1 MRLHQPSPDHVATAL
16 AFVSHPDQYDH
27 LDPDEWAILQHTA
40 WAILRNARPPRD
52 QSSAPGDTPPGCTVL
67 VIPRAIFESHARPS
81 RHLPPLRPTPSPK
94 DVA

>member
-1 MRLHQPSPDHVATAL
+1 MRLHSPSPDHVATAR

-27 LDPDEWAILQHTA
+27 LDPGEWAILQHTA

-52 QSSAPGDTPPGCTVL
+52 QGRDPPGCTVL
-67 VIPRAIFESHARPS
+67 VIHRAIFESGARPS

>member
-1 MRLHQPSPDHVATAL
+1 MRLHQPKPDHVATAR
-16 AFVSHPDQYDH
+16 AFVRHPDQYGH
-27 LDPDEWAILQHTA
+27 LDAGEWAILQHTA

-52 QSSAPGDTPPGCTVL
+52 QGRDPPGCTVL
-67 VIPRAIFESHARPS
+67 VIPRAIFESGARPS